1 MQGEDRGRQD
11 RSTLLAHPMILLLCL
26 LLPLSGGLPLLAQ
39 TLRGAFFIPSPLHL
53 AEVLVASLYSAQCRG
68 TSSGSASYARP

>member
-11 RSTLLAHPMILLLCL
+11 RSTLLANPVILLPCL
-26 LLPLSGGLPLLAQ
+26 LSPLSGGLPLLAQ
-39 TLRGAFFIPSPLHL
+39 TLRGAFFIPSPLHP

-68 TSSGSASYARP
+68 TSSGFVSCAQP